1 MAFVTPLPMH
11 GVMEGERKKDSSGGN
26 KHILWGGP
34 SETGFV
40 MRQSGMSWD
49 IDRNTGRHK

>member
-26 KHILWGGP
+26 KHIPWGGP